1 MNIFRFKDGFKKKVP
16 YNALCFL
23 DPRNVDLYFTHPEQ
37 MEFVRKVI
45 IEDNVFYELRNK
57 DVQEL
62 DQETGDKRLEGEP
75 AAEPSNRRAELIAKR
90 KFTQRETEKQN
101 YAPSVSQR
109 INEEIER

>member
-57 DVQEL
+57 DVQEM
-62 DQETGDKRLEGEP
+62 DQETGDKRLGGVGEP
-75 AAEPSNRRAELIAKR
+75 AAAEPSNRKAILLAKR
-90 KFTQRETEKQN
+90 KLTQKE
-101 YAPSVSQR
+101 PSVSER
-109 INEEIER
+109 IDEEIER